1 MGWFNE
7 ARRQIRQRIGSLNRT
22 GRAVALCLAVLVVA
36 GAAWLAFGGDS
47 QAFTPVT
54 AEPQNAQEI
63 AAAVAALETGGIAC
77 KTRGGVVLVP
87 SGRLGEAR
95 DLLNAAWSTDET
107 AAFQRV
113 AAEQDIW
120 QTHAQSEKRW
130 QAAKMASLSRLIAE
144 IPEVE
149 SATVLFEPGQP
160 RRIGS
165 TGQDP
170 TAAVKVRLV
179 DGKAMTYRLA
189 AAVADLI
196 AGSIAGM
203 NRENVRVVDN
213 TGRSFRIREQT
224 AVEAEALARREMAET
239 YLADKVAAALAHVGN
254 VSVCV
259 QIVPGSAPE
268 RRVATVSIPRSHL
281 GARRVDEVTARV
293 HRTVAGVIGAQGAED
308 VRVEW
313 YADAAPAPAPA
324 TWLHRARTSP
334 LAAAIVL
341 GALGCVA
348 LTAAVWWAR
357 RRRRAPAAVG
367 DRNAVRQRSQFFA
380 RLAGADSEQVLALV
394 REEHPQTIALV
405 LAHLGSAKAAAVLAG
420 LAPDTQVE
428 VTRRLA
434 GVDEMDDDVA
444 DEVAD
449 ALAIRLAETTGAGEE
464 RVNGIETI
472 ARILNHAGYATEK
485 TVLEGLA
492 DDEPTLAESIRR
504 RVFVFEDIAE
514 LPAPRL
520 REALAPLGD
529 DELVL
534 ALRTAGEPLTKKVL
548 SALPSATAKKVRREM
563 DRIGPVRLMDV
574 EAAQQ
579 RVVDAMRAAATPRRL
594 ARDIPA

>member
-1 MGWFNE
+1 MSWFTE
-7 ARRQIRQRIGSLNRT
+7 TRRQITERIGSLNRT
-22 GRAVALCLAVLVVA
+22 GRMVALCLAVLVVA
-36 GAAWLAFGGDS
+36 GGAWLVFGGDS

-54 AEPQNAQEI
+54 DEPLGARDVT
-63 AAAVAALETGGIAC
+63 AAVTALETGGIAC
-77 KTRGGVVLVP
+77 RTRGGIVFVP
-87 SGRLGEAR
+87 GNRLDEAR
-95 DLLNAAWSTDET
+95 DLLNAAQSADET

-120 QTHAQSEKRW
+120 RTNAQSEKRW

-144 IPEVE
+144 IPDVE

-165 TGQDP
+165 NGQDP

-179 DGKAMTYRLA
+179 EGKAMTYRLA
-189 AAVADLI
+189 AAVADLV

-203 NRENVRVVDN
+203 NRESVRVVDN

-224 AVEAEALARREMAET
+224 AAEADTLARREMAEA
-239 YLADKVAAALAHVGN
+239 YYAQKVSAALAHLGD

-268 RRVATVSIPRSHL
+268 RRVATVSIPRSYL
-281 GARRVDEVTARV
+281 GGRRADEANAAV
-293 HRTVAGVIGAQGAED
+293 HRTVSGVIGAHGAED

-313 YADAAPAPAPA
+313 YADAAPASATS
-324 TWLHRARTSP
+324 TWLQRARTSP
-334 LAAAIVL
+334 LVAALVL

-348 LTAAVWWAR
+348 LAGAVWWAR
-357 RRRRAPAAVG
+357 RRERVPAAAE
-367 DRNAVRQRSQFFA
+367 DRNTVRQRSQFFA
-380 RLAGADSEQVLALV
+380 RLASAGSEQVLSLI
-394 REEHPQTIALV
+394 RDEHPQTIALV

-444 DEVAD
+444 DDVAD
-449 ALAIRLAETTGAGEE
+449 ALAARLAEAGDADNGHI
-464 RVNGIETI
+464 NGIETI

-504 RVFVFEDIAE
+504 RVFVFEDIAD

-529 DELVL
+529 EELVL
-534 ALRTAGEPLTKKVL
+534 ALRTAGEALTKKVL

-563 DRIGPVRLMDV
+563 ERIGPVRLMDV

-579 RVVDAMRAAATPRRL
+579 RVVDALRAAAAPRRL